1 VLLSPAWSPVWASDR
16 LGWAGPAQ
24 PMWVELGPA
33 QKKKYIYIYIKNKK
47 KIESVEIKFFACL
60 RKKCIFINLFNDIR
74 IMNKKRK
81 IY

>member
-1 VLLSPAWSPVWASDR
+1 MWA
-16 LGWAGPAQ
+16 
-24 PMWVELGPA
+24 ELVPA
-33 QKKKYIYIYIKNKK
+33 QKKIYIYIYIYIKIK